1 MRYLHFSCLLMRT
14 VMFKKYEFWQFMLYF
29 LLWPSCHEIW
39 ACPGYTATLLIL
51 PFFLPILDCINVVP
65 LFCIILQSVIFLYHF
80 LSEGGF
86 LYSLGGYDGNT
97 YLNTME
103 CYNSCT
109 KQWSH
114 VAPMHYSRSCFA
126 AAVCDGYLYA
136 LGGYG
141 PSYLR
146 TVERYDPSSNSWE
159 MMPAMS
165 TYRINFGVGVLNGC
179 LYVVGENTFYYFLA
193 FLLSS

>member
-1 MRYLHFSCLLMRT
+1 
-14 VMFKKYEFWQFMLYF
+14 ML
-29 LLWPSCHEIW
+29 
-39 ACPGYTATLLIL
+39 TKIL
-51 PFFLPILDCINVVP
+51 FFLFSLD
-65 LFCIILQSVIFLYHF
+65 
-80 LSEGGF
+80 GF
-86 LYSLGGYDGNT
+86 LYSLGGYDGNS
-97 YLNTME
+97 YLNTVE
-103 CYNSCT
+103 CYNRHT

-126 AAVCDGYLYA
+126 TAVCDGYIYA

-146 TVERYDPSSNSWE
+146 TVERYDPTTNSWE

-179 LYVVGENTFYYFLA
+179 LYVVGEKFSAVT
-193 FLLSS
+193 LSLVIICHCQSMTLMSLTPCTLGHQGFAPITAHQTE

>member
-1 MRYLHFSCLLMRT
+1 
-14 VMFKKYEFWQFMLYF
+14 
-29 LLWPSCHEIW
+29 
-39 ACPGYTATLLIL
+39 
-51 PFFLPILDCINVVP
+51 
-65 LFCIILQSVIFLYHF
+65 
-80 LSEGGF
+80 
-86 LYSLGGYDGNT
+86 
-97 YLNTME
+97 ME
-103 CYNSCT
+103 CYNSRT

-146 TVERYDPSSNSWE
+146 TVERYDPMSNSWE

-179 LYVVGENTFYYFLA
+179 LYVVGEKFSSVVIVSSSSIKNGFQNLA
-193 FLLSS
+193 NSL

>member
-1 MRYLHFSCLLMRT
+1 
-14 VMFKKYEFWQFMLYF
+14 
-29 LLWPSCHEIW
+29 
-39 ACPGYTATLLIL
+39 
-51 PFFLPILDCINVVP
+51 
-65 LFCIILQSVIFLYHF
+65 
-80 LSEGGF
+80 
-86 LYSLGGYDGNT
+86 
-97 YLNTME
+97 ME
-103 CYNSCT
+103 CYNSHT

-126 AAVCDGYLYA
+126 TAVCDGYLYA

-146 TVERYDPSSNSWE
+146 TVERYDPASNSWE

-179 LYVVGENTFYYFLA
+179 LYVVGEQLFYISSWHFSIPVTKIDYMSINHPQTCPSSLYFILCY
-193 FLLSS
+193 FQVVTMVCPIYEVLNDLTQSPVSGLW

>member
-1 MRYLHFSCLLMRT
+1 
-14 VMFKKYEFWQFMLYF
+14 MLYF
-29 LLWPSCHEIW
+29 SLWPSCHEIW

-51 PFFLPILDCINVVP
+51 PRFLPILDCINVVP

-80 LSEGGF
+80 FSEGGF

-179 LYVVGENTFYYFLA
+179 LYVVGENTFNFFFTFL
-193 FLLSS
+193 FSS

>member
-1 MRYLHFSCLLMRT
+1 
-14 VMFKKYEFWQFMLYF
+14 MLYF
-29 LLWPSCHEIW
+29 SLWPSCHEIW

-51 PFFLPILDCINVVP
+51 PLFLPILDCINGVP
-65 LFCIILQSVIFLYHF
+65 LFCIILQSVIIILNHF

-179 LYVVGENTFYYFLA
+179 LYVVGENTF
-193 FLLSS
+193 

>member
-1 MRYLHFSCLLMRT
+1 M
-14 VMFKKYEFWQFMLYF
+14 
-29 LLWPSCHEIW
+29 
-39 ACPGYTATLLIL
+39 
-51 PFFLPILDCINVVP
+51 
-65 LFCIILQSVIFLYHF
+65 
-80 LSEGGF
+80 
-86 LYSLGGYDGNT
+86 YSLGGYDGNT

-179 LYVVGENTFYYFLA
+179 LYVVGENTCYFFFA
-193 FLLSS
+193 FLFSSQLVCSSWERVLNRKIKKGVHANSQTNSPKTKMSKNIWQGIKTGFRW